1 MPAMYFSTQQW
12 INKPSM
18 HAQEKETHAIRNT
31 NKFKTVIIY
40 I

>member
-1 MPAMYFSTQQW
+1 MPTMYFYTQQR
-12 INKPSM
+12 ITKPSM
-18 HAQEKETHAIRNT
+18 HGREKETHAIRNT

>member
-1 MPAMYFSTQQW
+1 MPAIYFSTQQW
-12 INKPSM
+12 IHKPSM
-18 HAQEKETHAIRNT
+18 HGQEKETHVIRNT